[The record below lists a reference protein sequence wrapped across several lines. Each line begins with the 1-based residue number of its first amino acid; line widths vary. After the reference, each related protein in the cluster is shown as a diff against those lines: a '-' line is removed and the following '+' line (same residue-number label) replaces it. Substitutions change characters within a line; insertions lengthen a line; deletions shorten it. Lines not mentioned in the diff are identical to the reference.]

1 MKEKTEKFNK
11 NNYTKSYNKKIYK
24 NYSFRLNKDTEKD
37 IIDFI
42 EMQSDKKNYFV
53 SLVKKDMTK

>member
-1 MKEKTEKFNK
+1 MTEKTEKFNK
-11 NNYTKSYNKKIYK
+11 NNYTKTYNKKNYK

-37 IIDFI
+37 VIDFI